1 MSVEDWARREAA
13 TRYPSEH
20 FYGQHDER
28 DAAIGGMQAGIA
40 HAFFALL
47 SDEAVEAAAT
57 VLRVKMTT
65 TEETFE
71 DSFSA
76 ALHAAIA
83 AVTEGDTE

>member
-47 SDEAVEAAAT
+47 SDEAVEAAIDQLDRNGHYIPPKEF
-57 VLRVKMTT
+57 VLALQ
-65 TEETFE
+65 
-71 DSFSA
+71 A
-76 ALHAAIA
+76 AMN